1 MKLAFLDWVIIITLL
16 IFIYRGFKSGFV
28 LQMIGLLGSVV
39 ALILAFNFYNP
50 LGGVLA
56 EWLKIS
62 ENLGGILGFILIMVA
77 ISAIAT
83 VLSKKWKNATDN
95 SSISIID
102 GLAGALFGALK
113 TLLVWVLVLL
123 LLSSLQF
130 EFIQRPLVESTLAKD
145 VLKLAPFFHFLQ
157 DRALPANVPRLFLT
171 PEGVQIR
178 KIKYEDLDGSTCLA
192 CGREVSYKGLVRKG
206 LFSFPLFEC
215 TACHRQSDGCQT
227 YEGYHLFYRRC
238 PWDGKTP
245 ISGSNCEI
253 WVNPVLAFPAQT
265 CPVCGKNQTSKLHF

>member
-1 MKLAFLDWVIIITLL
+1 MKLAFIDWAIIITLL

-28 LQMIGLLGSVV
+28 LQIFGLLGSVL
-39 ALILAFNFYNP
+39 ALILAFNFYAP
-50 LGGVLA
+50 LGKLLA

-62 ENLGGILGFILIMVA
+62 ENLGGIFGFILIMIGISA
-77 ISAIAT
+77 ISAI
-83 VLSKKWKNATDN
+83 LSKKWKNVTDN

-102 GLAGALFGALK
+102 GLAGALFSALK
-113 TLLVWVLVLL
+113 VLIVWVMILL
-123 LLSSLQF
+123 LLSSIQF
-130 EFIQRPLVESTLAKD
+130 DFIQKPLLDSTLAGD
-145 VLKLAPFFHFLQ
+145 VLKLAPFFHFIQ

-192 CGREVSYKGLVRKG
+192 CGGEVSYKGLVRKG
-206 LFSFPLFEC
+206 LFYFTLFEC
-215 TACHRQSDGCQT
+215 TVCHRQSDGCQT

-253 WVNPVLAFPAQT
+253 WVNPVLAFPTHT
-265 CPVCGKNQTSKLHF
+265 CPVCGKNQGSKVHF